1 MGKDHL
7 ALKCSKFHK
16 VRGNLLKMHNPVKP
30 KKAASFFKKDFE
42 EHISEPEELNAC
54 FVYQDENF

>member
-1 MGKDHL
+1 
-7 ALKCSKFHK
+7 
-16 VRGNLLKMHNPVKP
+16 MHNPVKP